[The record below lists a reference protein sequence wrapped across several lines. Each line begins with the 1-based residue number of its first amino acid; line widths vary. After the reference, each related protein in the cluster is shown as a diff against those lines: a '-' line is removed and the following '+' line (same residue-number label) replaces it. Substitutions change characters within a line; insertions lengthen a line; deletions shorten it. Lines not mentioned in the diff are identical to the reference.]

1 MKPVF
6 GRVENPTRAFLL
18 IHEKRV
24 PSPRF
29 LWHFHDVYELNLVV
43 AGAGTRFVGDHIG
56 HFEAGD
62 VVLMGPNLPHTWCGD
77 AGSTARRRDRLYQ
90 AVAVQFADGF
100 LGESL
105 PSDPEWHHVR
115 AVLARAGRGISFGG
129 ATREAVRERMSDL
142 AMRSGPAKLMAFLD
156 ILELL
161 ASAGEY
167 QLLSSHDHVPV
178 LPGAREKRIDGVCTY
193 INAHYTEQ
201 VTHGDAAAIAR
212 MGTAGFSRF
221 FKRTMGKTF
230 TDYVT
235 ELRLAHA
242 CRLLIETDTAIAA
255 IAYQSGFNNLSNFN
269 RRFLQHKQI
278 NPRVYRR
285 RYQVNADPPRAEPR
299 ARIRLRA

>member
-24 PSPRF
+24 PSPQF

-62 VVLMGPNLPHTWCGD
+62 VVLMGPNLPHTWCG
-77 AGSTARRRDRLYQ
+77 GTGMYQ
-90 AVAVQFADGF
+90 AVAVQFADRF

-105 PSDPEWHHVR
+105 PVDPEWHHVR
-115 AVLARAGRGISFGG
+115 ALLARAARGVGFGG
-129 ATREAVRERMSDL
+129 ATGDVVRERLLDL
-142 AMRSGPAKLMAFLD
+142 GTRSGPAKLMAFLG

-161 ASAGEY
+161 ANASEY
-167 QLLSSHDHVPV
+167 QLLSSLDHVPL

-193 INAHYTEQ
+193 INEHYTEQ
-201 VTHGDAAAIAR
+201 VTHGDAADIAG

-242 CRLLIETDTAIAA
+242 CRLLIETDTPIAA

-269 RRFLQHKQI
+269 RRFLQHKHI

-285 RYQVNADPPRAEPR
+285 QYRVPAV
-299 ARIRLRA
+299 

>member
-43 AGAGTRFVGDHIG
+43 SGAGTRFVGDHIG

-77 AGSTARRRDRLYQ
+77 GGSATKRRGGIYQ

-115 AVLARAGRGISFGG
+115 GLLARASRGISFGG
-129 ATREAVRERMSDL
+129 AARDAVRERMIELSTS
-142 AMRSGPAKLMAFLD
+142 SGPAKLMAFLG

-161 ASAGEY
+161 ATADADGY
-167 QLLSSHDHVPV
+167 QLLSSFDHVPV

-193 INAHYTEQ
+193 INEHFTDQ
-201 VTHGDAAAIAR
+201 VTHGDAADIAG

-242 CRLLIETDTAIAA
+242 CRLLIETDTPIAA

-269 RRFLQHKQI
+269 RRFLQHKHI

-285 RYQVNADPPRAEPR
+285 QYRVPAV
-299 ARIRLRA
+299 

>member
-6 GRVENPTRAFLL
+6 GRVENPNRAFLL

-43 AGAGTRFVGDHIG
+43 SGAGTRFVGDHIS

-77 AGSTARRRDRLYQ
+77 GGARVKRRSGIYQ
-90 AVAVQFADGF
+90 AVNVQFADGF

-115 AVLARAGRGISFGG
+115 ALLARAARGISFSG
-129 ATREAVRERMSDL
+129 TTKEMVRERMLDL
-142 AMRSGPAKLMAFLD
+142 ATRSGPAKLMAFLD
-156 ILELL
+156 ILEVLST
-161 ASAGEY
+161 AERF
-167 QLLSSHDHVPV
+167 QLLSSLDHVPV

-193 INAHYTEQ
+193 INEHYTEQ
-201 VTHGDAAAIAR
+201 VTHADAAAIAR

-242 CRLLIETDTAIAA
+242 CRLLIETDIAIAA

-269 RRFLQHKQI
+269 RRFMQHKQV

-285 RYQVNADPPRAEPR
+285 RYQLPVQ
-299 ARIRLRA
+299 